1 MGCRGQLV
9 GMAIRRVSSLIIASA
24 EGIAT
29 TIGKRRI
36 TAFFI
41 IGFLL
46 MLWVTCYLTFLCY
59 NRNGTY
65 HAKSIKDSSDKTIWK
80 ETMTYH

>member
-1 MGCRGQLV
+1 VGYRGQLV
-9 GMAIRRVSSLIIASA
+9 GMTIRRVSSLIIASA

-46 MLWVTCYLTFLCY
+46 VLWVTCYLTFLCY
-59 NRNGTY
+59 NGKGTY
-65 HAKSIKDSSDKTIWK
+65 HAKSIKDSSDIAVWK
-80 ETMTYH
+80 HSMSYH